1 MGNSPRI
8 DIINDFNLL
17 LNDYMVKFIEI
28 GVLDKLSE
36 KDLPNLLTT
45 KKNEKTIITKYR
57 DNITCY
63 LKKDEVGK
71 IIENLIH
78 KIDPRKFNKIVI
90 ACDED
95 YRNILGKM
103 DNIVLPLEIM
113 KQYLESQSL
122 KTNNSI
128 VFPTESQVKFER
140 EEWCRI
146 LSSPQ
151 FLVCDPFS
159 TENFVSTIKS
169 LKKSKPD
176 RIILNCFGFTLEQK
190 RSLEHELGIPV
201 ILPRELVA
209 RHIKQDLAV

>member
-17 LNDYMVKFIEI
+17 LGDRSVKFTEI
-28 GVLDKLSE
+28 GVLDKLTE

-78 KIDPRKFNKIVI
+78 KINPRKFNKIVI

-103 DNIVLPLEIM
+103 NNIILPIEVM
-113 KQYLESQSL
+113 KQYLESQYL
-122 KTNNSI
+122 KTNNCV
-128 VFPTESQVKFER
+128 VFPTESQVEFGR
-140 EEWCRI
+140 EEWGRI
-146 LSSPQ
+146 LSNPE

-159 TENFVSTIKS
+159 IENFASTIKS

-176 RIILNCFGFTLEQK
+176 RVILNCFGFTLEQK
-190 RSLEHELGIPV
+190 RILENELGISV
-201 ILPRELVA
+201 IIPRELVA
-209 RHIKQDLAV
+209 RHIKQDLAI